1 MLTICLLKTKN
12 MDMYYGPISN
22 LDEGR
27 RAWQR
32 TISKNM
38 EQAIYDMERGKR
50 EYYSKQDLLAL
61 KKLDSEISV
70 LKTELDTKIKER
82 LYLMRIQNSMEN
94 DL

>member
-1 MLTICLLKTKN
+1 

-32 TISKNM
+32 TMSKKM
-38 EQAIYDMERGKR
+38 EPAIDDMERGKR
-50 EYYSKQDLLAL
+50 EYYSKQNLLAL
-61 KKLDSEISV
+61 KKLESEIYD
-70 LKTELDTKIKER
+70 LRNELDTKIKER
-82 LYLMRIQNSMEN
+82 LYLMHIQNLMQN